1 MEAGI
6 HFILRVGDQYM
17 GFRMLGKEMEL
28 CLANAQINVKCVSGH
43 IQRLK
48 LLYLLAFCWI
58 EGRCVWQ
65 HVHASTLN
73 QHQSAPSSKED

>member
-6 HFILRVGDQYM
+6 HFILRVGDQNM

-28 CLANAQINVKCVSGH
+28 CLANAQIHVMCVSGH

-58 EGRCVWQ
+58 DKADVFGNMCTQV
-65 HVHASTLN
+65 
-73 QHQSAPSSKED
+73 P